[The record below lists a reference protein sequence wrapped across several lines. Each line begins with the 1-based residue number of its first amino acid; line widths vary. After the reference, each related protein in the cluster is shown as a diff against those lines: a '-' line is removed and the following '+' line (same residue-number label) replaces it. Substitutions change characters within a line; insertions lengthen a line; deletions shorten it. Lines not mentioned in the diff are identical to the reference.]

1 MADSKKLYKSMGEL
15 RKRHIELDELLDY
28 PPFNDIDD
36 GIGGWDSD
44 GKTPKWGM
52 SIRTDR
58 GDQFAE
64 AMKDAFEKIAME
76 IKQGEVLP
84 STVDTLFDELEEDFK
99 DDLEEARLYK
109 KRFPEDYIEA
119 LKQAHKI
126 VEK

>member
-1 MADSKKLYKSMGEL
+1 
-15 RKRHIELDELLDY
+15 
-28 PPFNDIDD
+28 
-36 GIGGWDSD
+36 
-44 GKTPKWGM
+44 M

-58 GDQFAE
+58 GNQFAE

-109 KRFPEDYIEA
+109 KRFAEDYIEA